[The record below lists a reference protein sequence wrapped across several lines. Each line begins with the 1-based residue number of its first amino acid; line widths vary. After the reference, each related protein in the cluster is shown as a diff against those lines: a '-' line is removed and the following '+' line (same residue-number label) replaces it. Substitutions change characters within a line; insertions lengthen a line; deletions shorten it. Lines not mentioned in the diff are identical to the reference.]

1 MTNVPRRFTILTVVT
16 ATIVALD
23 QVTKSYIAHMMHLH
37 QSIPIIPGYF
47 NLTYIRNPGAAF
59 GILASSSSGFRM
71 IFFVITSL
79 FALGLLA
86 TIFLRLQPDDWWGQ
100 LTISSI
106 FGGAI
111 GNLID
116 RLQFGEVIDFLDF
129 YINGYH
135 WPAFNV
141 ADTAICLGV
150 ISLFILFAFEK
161 RRAKPE
167 IADST
172 KVADPLR
179 TP

>member
-1 MTNVPRRFTILTVVT
+1 MTIVPRRYTILTVVT
-16 ATIVALD
+16 ATIVAID
-23 QVTKSYIAHMMHLH
+23 QVTKSYIAHMMYLH
-37 QSIPIIPGYF
+37 QSIPVIPGYF

-59 GILASSSSGFRM
+59 GIMANSSSGFRM

-86 TIFLRLQPDDWWGQ
+86 TIFLRLHPDDWWGQ

-116 RLQFGEVIDFLDF
+116 RLQYGEVIDFLDF

-141 ADTAICLGV
+141 ADTAICVGV
-150 ISLFILFAFEK
+150 ISLFLLFAFEK

-167 IADST
+167 MADRN
-172 KVADPLR
+172 KVPDPIQA
-179 TP
+179 P